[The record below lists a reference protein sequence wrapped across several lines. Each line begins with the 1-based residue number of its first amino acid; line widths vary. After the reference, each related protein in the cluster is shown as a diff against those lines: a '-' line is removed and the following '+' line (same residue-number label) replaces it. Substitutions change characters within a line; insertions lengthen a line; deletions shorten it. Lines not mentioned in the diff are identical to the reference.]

1 MPSSLRLALYTAA
14 ALLCG
19 SASASGLQVSP
30 ISLTIQSTQNADGL
44 WLSNTGNSVVSAQ
57 VRVYRWT
64 QEGGEDKLTPSRAL
78 LVSPPML
85 QLPVE
90 GRQLIRAIRA
100 GAPPSGPGAVQEAYR
115 VIIDELPV
123 DAPAAATSPAPINS
137 GAKKG
142 LQFVLRYSVPIFVQP
157 AGEAPSSP
165 QLRWSVRDDAGKAV
179 LEVANSG
186 GSHAQ
191 LADLNFTD
199 NAGRRTAVHPGLLG
213 YVLPG
218 AQMRWT
224 LSAPASTFAAGGS
237 WEAMING
244 NTAQQNTQ
252 TVDSPR

>member
-1 MPSSLRLALYTAA
+1 MPCRLRLALFTAA

-19 SASASGLQVSP
+19 AASASGLQVSP
-30 ISLTIQSTQNADGL
+30 ISLTIQPTQNADGL
-44 WLSNTGNSVVSAQ
+44 WLSNTGDGVVSAQ

-85 QLPVE
+85 QFPVE

-123 DAPAAATSPAPINS
+123 EAPAAKSQAPAND

-157 AGEAPSSP
+157 AGEAPSAP
-165 QLRWSVRDDAGKAV
+165 QLRWAVRDEAGKAV

-199 NAGRRTAVHPGLLG
+199 KAGHRTAVHPGLLG

-218 AQMRWT
+218 ATMRWALKT
-224 LSAPASTFAAGGS
+224 PAATFAAGGS

-244 NTAQQNTQ
+244 NTTQQNPQ

>member
-1 MPSSLRLALYTAA
+1 MRLALLTAA
-14 ALLCG
+14 FLACG
-19 SASASGLQVSP
+19 TVAASGLQVSP
-30 ISLTIQSTQNADGL
+30 ITLTLQPTQNAEGL
-44 WLSNTGNSVVSAQ
+44 WLSNTGDGVVNAQ

-64 QEGGEDKLTPSRAL
+64 QEDGEDKLTPSRGL

-85 QLPVE
+85 QLPAE

-100 GAPPSGPGAVQEAYR
+100 GAPPSGAGAVQEAYR

-123 DAPAAATSPAPINS
+123 DTQ
-137 GAKKG
+137 GKKG

-157 AGEAPSSP
+157 AGAPPSVP
-165 QLRWSVRDDAGKAV
+165 QLSWALRQEADKTV
-179 LEVANSG
+179 LEVANNG

-191 LADLNFTD
+191 LADLAFTD
-199 NAGRRTAVHPGLLG
+199 SAGRPTAVHPGLLG

-218 AQMRWT
+218 AQMRWALKT
-224 LSAPASTFAAGGS
+224 PAATFASGGS

-244 NTAQQNTQ
+244 NTAPQNIQ

>member
-1 MPSSLRLALYTAA
+1 MRLALLTAA
-14 ALLCG
+14 FLTCG
-19 SASASGLQVSP
+19 TATASGLQVSP
-30 ISLTIQSTQNADGL
+30 VTLTLEATQNADGL
-44 WLSNTGNSVVSAQ
+44 WLSNTGDGLVNAQ

-64 QEGGEDKLTPSRAL
+64 QEGFEDKLTPSRGL

-85 QLPVE
+85 QLPAE

-100 GAPPSGPGAVQEAYR
+100 GAPPSGAAAVQEAYR

-123 DAPAAATSPAPINS
+123 DTQ
-137 GAKKG
+137 GKKG

-157 AGEAPSSP
+157 ASAPFSAP
-165 QLRWSVRDDAGKAV
+165 QLSWVLRQEANKAV

-186 GSHAQ
+186 ASHAQ
-191 LADLNFTD
+191 LADLAFTD
-199 NAGRRTAVHPGLLG
+199 SAGRRTAVHPGLLG

-218 AQMRWT
+218 AQMRWA
-224 LSAPASTFAAGGS
+224 LKPLPVTFAAGGS

-244 NTAQQNTQ
+244 NTAPQNIQ

>member
-1 MPSSLRLALYTAA
+1 MTSRLKF
-14 ALLCG
+14 ALLAAFWLVCEVAG
-19 SASASGLQVSP
+19 ASGLQVSP
-30 ISLTIQSTQNADGL
+30 VSLTLQATQNADGL
-44 WLSNTGNSVVSAQ
+44 WLSNTGDNVVNAQ

-123 DAPAAATSPAPINS
+123 ETPAAPSSAPAAI
-137 GAKKG
+137 GAKRG

-157 AGEAPSSP
+157 AGEAPSAP

-179 LEVANSG
+179 LEVTNTG

-199 NAGRRTAVHPGLLG
+199 KSGRRTEVHAGLLG

-218 AQMRWT
+218 AQMRWG
-224 LSAPASTFAAGGS
+224 LKAPATAFAAGGS

-244 NTAQQNTQ
+244 TTTQQENQ
-252 TVDSPR
+252 PVESAR